1 MRLRRP
7 RHAPHTATP
16 VVELQQ
22 VALGPLR
29 AFDLVVYP
37 GERIGVLG
45 APGSGKTVLAE
56 LVVGSRQPHNGRIRR
71 DGIDVTGDPSWV
83 DELAAGTSV
92 PGGRGHAAAGVAW
105 LAQHPRP
112 FRRLTVYENV
122 LVAALAGPRRSL
134 RVAETLA
141 RRALARVDLELM
153 AERLPTRLTPS
164 QLARMEA
171 ARALASPSRL
181 VVVDQLSARVDAETA
196 SHIAAALGDCAA
208 EGAAILWLETPDA
221 PPAGV
226 ERLVVLAYGRVAQEG
241 PTEQV
246 LATQPFGP
254 AAGTSTATT
263 AATAATTGASTGTW
277 ASATTG
283 ASATTWA
290 GAKTTPTTGP
300 TAATSNSRSG
310 AGAVPGVDRAV
321 LRVRGW
327 TAPGEGQALVRKLD
341 LEVSRG
347 EIVVVVGEADDATAL
362 FLRSLAGF
370 VTAQGRLWLGDR
382 ELTEASAVQRARA
395 GLALVPRDGALA
407 DRLTVAEH
415 LSLAGARR
423 RRRRWSTRT
432 IYEMV
437 PSLGMARHRP
447 AATLPPLERRCLAL
461 ARALV
466 TDPPIL
472 LVDRPA
478 HGVTDHPSAVLSEL
492 LIEASRQAAVVLGDV
507 PSGNGTS
514 FGGRVVRLDGG
525 PLGTPDEPARST
537 S

>member
-1 MRLRRP
+1 LRLRRP
-7 RHAPHTATP
+7 RRAPHTATP

-56 LVVGSRQPHNGRIRR
+56 LLVGARQPQYGRIRR
-71 DGIDVTGDPSWV
+71 DGIDVTGAPSWAG
-83 DELAAGTSV
+83 ELAAGPSV

-122 LVAALAGPRRSL
+122 LVAALAGRRRSV

-141 RRALARVDLELM
+141 RTALARVDLELM
-153 AERLPTRLTPS
+153 AERLPVRLTPS

-196 SHIAAALGDCAA
+196 THIAAALGDCAA

-254 AAGTSTATT
+254 AAGTAGTATT
-263 AATAATTGASTGTW
+263 AN
-277 ASATTG
+277 TG
-283 ASATTWA
+283 ASAR
-290 GAKTTPTTGP
+290 TTPTAGP
-300 TAATSNSRSG
+300 GAAASQAGSSTSE
-310 AGAVPGVDRAV
+310 APDADRAV
-321 LRVRGW
+321 LRVRSW
-327 TAPGEGQALVRKLD
+327 TAPDSGQVVVRGLD
-341 LEVSRG
+341 LDVSRG
-347 EIVVVVGEADDATAL
+347 EIVVLLGEGDDASTVV
-362 FLRSLAGF
+362 LRSLAGF
-370 VTAQGRLWLGDR
+370 ITAQGRLWLGDR
-382 ELTEASAVQRARA
+382 ELTDASAVQRARA
-395 GLALVPRDGALA
+395 GLALVPRDGAVV

-423 RRRRWSTRT
+423 RRGRWSTRA

-447 AATLPPLERRCLAL
+447 AGSLPPLERRCLAL

-466 TDPPIL
+466 TDPPVL
-472 LVDRPA
+472 LVDRLA

-492 LIEASRQAAVVLGDV
+492 LMEASRQAAVVLGDV
-507 PSGNGTS
+507 PSGFGTS
-514 FGGRVVRLDGG
+514 VGGRVVRLDGG
-525 PLGTPDEPARST
+525 PLGAPNEPARSRP
-537 S
+537 